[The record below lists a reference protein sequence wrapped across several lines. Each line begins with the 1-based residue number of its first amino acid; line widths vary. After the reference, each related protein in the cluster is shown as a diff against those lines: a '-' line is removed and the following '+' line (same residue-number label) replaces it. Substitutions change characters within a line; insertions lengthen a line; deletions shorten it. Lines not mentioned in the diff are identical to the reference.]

1 MSYDVSFYS
10 GPQTP
15 CHACGHSAIEGGK
28 ELASFNHTSNTAQMW
43 RDAGCD
49 LAAFHGK
56 LASELAPVLLKTIQT
71 IEEDPE
77 SYLQYEPSNGWGS
90 LESTLH
96 FLSNI
101 YKACLYNLDAVLYVC
116 C

>member
-15 CHACGHSAIEGGK
+15 CHACGHYALEGGK
-28 ELASFNHTSNTAQMW
+28 ELASFNHTSNTTQMW

-56 LASELAPVLLKTIQT
+56 LASELAPALLKALKTIQ
-71 IEEDPE
+71 ENAD
-77 SYLQYEPSNGWGS
+77 YYQQYEPSNGWGS
-90 LESTLH
+90 LKSTVK
-96 FLSNI
+96 FLNHI
-101 YKACLYNLDAVLYVC
+101 YLACLENPEAVLYVC
-116 C
+116 Y